1 MILTPCPERTTLS
14 AMRIVSETE
23 RVSQHQ
29 MSKVFVTELVLLAR
43 ETGAWTDRTPSLER
57 DALTR
62 GDGDAS

>member
-1 MILTPCPERTTLS
+1 
-14 AMRIVSETE
+14 MRIVSETE

-43 ETGAWTDRTPSLER
+43 EAGAWTDRTPSLKR

-62 GDGDAS
+62 GGGDAS